1 MTDASAGRV
10 PPCDLDAEASVL
22 SACLLKPDALDVV
35 APLVAPSDF
44 FSDANGTIY
53 DAISALARACGKVD
67 TTTVAAHLS
76 AMGKLRAIGGVAY
89 LMQIVDATPAVHH
102 VEAHA
107 QIVRRLAK
115 LRRCIAEAQ
124 TIAAEGYSAAG
135 DVQGYLD
142 NAAARVAIV
151 AAPDTVG
158 SMVTMRE
165 AVGETFAKMGSVGAS
180 RRGVAG
186 AWPSL
191 DRLTA
196 GNQPGEMRIIAARP
210 GMGKTAA
217 MLTDA
222 IEVAGHRGRRANGE
236 EWLDQCAIVF
246 SLEMSREALV
256 QRALATE
263 AQVDGNSIRQGTVT
277 GDEWSR
283 LTAAAEYLSALPL
296 FIDDAAKPSPIEIRA
311 KVRRIQAEQAQ
322 HGRRVGGV
330 YIDYA
335 QLVDGRPLVPKNAS
349 REQEVAAVSGA
360 TVRMAKELGVPTTL
374 LAQLKRPVQSTA
386 VVPKAPSLEDLR
398 ESGSLEQDAHAV
410 LFIHRE
416 EYYLRDKTP
425 EEKRNVA
432 EFILA
437 KQRNGPTGVVRLR
450 FDGRYTLFS
459 EWS

>member
-1 MTDASAGRV
+1 MSDGRA
-10 PPCDLDAEASVL
+10 PPSDTEAEAAVL
-22 SACLLKPDALDVV
+22 SACILKPAALDVV
-35 APLVAPSDF
+35 APILRSEDM
-44 FSDANGTIY
+44 FSAQNQIIFRTVLSLSAAGESIDIATI
-53 DAISALARACGKVD
+53 AARLKASGELARV
-67 TTTVAAHLS
+67 
-76 AMGKLRAIGGVAY
+76 GGLAY
-89 LMQIVDATPAVHH
+89 LAQIVDATPAVHH

-124 TIAAEGYSAAG
+124 AIAAEGYGAAA

-142 NAAARVAIV
+142 AAAARVAIA
-151 AAPDTVG
+151 AAPDTIG

-165 AVGETFAKMGSVGAS
+165 AVGESFSKLTASGAG
-180 RRGVAG
+180 RRGVSSS
-186 AWPSL
+186 WPSV
-191 DRLTA
+191 DKLTA
-196 GNQPGEMRIIAARP
+196 GWQPGEMVVLAARP

-217 MLTDA
+217 MLTAA
-222 IEVAGHRGRRANGE
+222 IEVAGHRGQRPNGE

-246 SLEMSREALV
+246 SLEMSRDALV
-256 QRALATE
+256 KRAIGAE
-263 AQVDGNSIRQGTVT
+263 AQVDGQALRTNTVSHDDW
-277 GDEWSR
+277 GR
-283 LTAAAEYLSALPL
+283 LTVAADYLSALPL

-322 HGRRVGGV
+322 HGRRVGLV
-330 YIDYA
+330 CIDYA
-335 QLVDGRPLVPKNAS
+335 QLVDGRPLVNKNAN

-360 TVRMAKELGVPTTL
+360 IVRMAKELGVPVML

-425 EEKRNVA
+425 DDKRNVA

-437 KQRNGPTGVVRLR
+437 KQRNGPTGVAKLR

-459 EWS
+459 EWASA